1 MTEISHHIENQEW
14 AHEPLLS
21 SLPHADTHD
30 TSVHELYHACVVRER
45 GIGKVDQISVQRD
58 GPILGWTLVT
68 LPDPA
73 VAAAGVVHG
82 SGDWGDR
89 QFIFYD
95 AIERGVN
102 PYTALALAV
111 HEARSA
117 IEALDDRVIDYAAR
131 GLSYKKH
138 MTGSQL
144 DGLFRQAEYEVT
156 LLDENKTSLA
166 DEDVDWL
173 NEVMAP
179 LGETQTDESFI
190 DPDDDSREEDS
201 DDFTQNIPEKGMAI
215 LTVHEEEVIRMI
227 VYADGLEVASSV
239 ISEQTASKDEWL
251 RDTAWSLPDV
261 TEQKEHITIFREVS

>member
-1 MTEISHHIENQEW
+1 MGTRT
-14 AHEPLLS
+14 AVVFS
-21 SLPHADTHD
+21 S
-30 TSVHELYHACVVRER
+30 ACVVRER
-45 GIGKVDQISVQRD
+45 GIGKVDQISVQHD

-73 VAAAGVVHG
+73 VAASGVVHG

-102 PYTALALAV
+102 PYLALALAV
-111 HEARSA
+111 HEARIA
-117 IEALDDRVIDYAAR
+117 IEAVDDRVIDYAAR

-138 MTGSQL
+138 MTGTEL
-144 DGLFRQAEYEVT
+144 DSLFMQAEYEVA
-156 LLDENKTSLA
+156 LLDQNKTSLA

-173 NEVMAP
+173 NEVTEP

-190 DPDDDSREEDS
+190 DPDDDTLEEDS
-201 DDFTQNIPEKGMAI
+201 DDFTPNIPEKGMAI
-215 LTVHEEEVIRMI
+215 LMVYEEELIRMI
-227 VYADGLEVASSV
+227 VYTDGLEVASCV

-251 RDTAWSLPDV
+251 RDTARSQLAV
-261 TEQKEHITIFREVS
+261 TDQHKDITIFREVS